1 MKRWILCLLALLLSL
16 PSFAHDPRYS
26 SITFR
31 WDALTGLRISVVVP
45 TGKEQDITA
54 RLKLDL
60 DQKAMRPVQTSLLP
74 DTTNRTVLVDY
85 SLPGVQPAN
94 LTVSQRLFPEDTQSR
109 TVVLLYV
116 GNQLL
121 REEVLD
127 TTHPRFTWSPQS
139 AQTSPLEIVQR
150 FVREGIGHI
159 FSGQDHILFVVA
171 LLLLGGTLKQLLKI
185 VTAFTLAHSVTLCLA
200 ATQTVTLSPA
210 LVEPLIALSI
220 VAVGVENLLTK
231 PGQRDSRAAL
241 ALGFGLIHGFGF
253 AGALAEVGLP
263 KDALGLALGAFNI
276 GVELGQLTL
285 VLTIAPLLALLR
297 THRPAAARRAVLAG
311 TTVVILL
318 GALWFLQRI
327 G

>member
-1 MKRWILCLLALLLSL
+1 MKRYLLCLLALLFCL
-16 PSFAHDPRYS
+16 PCFAHDPRYS

-31 WDALTGLRISVVVP
+31 WDTLTGLRLSVVVP
-45 TGKEQDITA
+45 AGREKDVTT
-54 RLKLDL
+54 RLKLHVGH
-60 DQKAMRPVQTSLLP
+60 KAVSPVLTGLLP
-74 DTTNRTVLVDY
+74 DTNNRTVLVDY
-85 SLPGVQPAN
+85 ALPGVPPES
-94 LTVSQRLFPEDTQSR
+94 LTLSERLFPEDPESR

-127 TTHPRFTWSPQS
+127 TVHPHFAWSAQS
-139 AQTSPLEIVQR
+139 ARTSPRETVQR
-150 FVREGIGHI
+150 FVREGVGHI
-159 FSGQDHILFVVA
+159 FSGQDHVLFVVA

-200 ATQTVTLSPA
+200 ATQTLTLSPA

-231 PGQRDSRAAL
+231 PGERDTRAAL

-253 AGALAEVGLP
+253 AGALTEVGLP

-285 VLTIAPLLALLR
+285 VLTIAPLLALLKTR
-297 THRPAAARRAVLAG
+297 RPAAARRATWAG
-311 TTVVILL
+311 SVVVILL
-318 GALWFLQRI
+318 GVLWFLQRI